1 MYMWDHFS
9 MLKYDPAS
17 SPRKELHK
25 NIWDHFST
33 LKYDPPPMAEKVQ
46 FLKWRY
52 DPTSYPRKD
61 CTKML
66 DAYVGSIFN
75 VEI

>member
-1 MYMWDHFS
+1 MTHTPLSWQ
-9 MLKYDPAS
+9 
-17 SPRKELHK
+17 RKVFYK
-25 NIWDHFST
+25 NFYIWDHFST